1 VADGAGR
8 DFPGLF
14 QISPG
19 KVDPIYYGK
28 AYKVKLILVAKFIAS
43 AHCSLKIEQ
52 NPCKTSHI
60 ISSLPGLVTSHT
72 FRSKSRVA
80 FAPLAGPADSRED
93 GDASPSPP

>member
-1 VADGAGR
+1 MYARFISVNAGSLTVKIWVDGRVADGAGR

-43 AHCSLKIEQ
+43 AHCGLKI
-52 NPCKTSHI
+52 
-60 ISSLPGLVTSHT
+60 
-72 FRSKSRVA
+72 A
-80 FAPLAGPADSRED
+80 
-93 GDASPSPP
+93 